1 MTEEMKSVGVP
12 KWDGKKET
20 AGTYLDKLTSTVM
33 YYDVSD
39 AMDATAMQNCP
50 TKSEYDELLAMTD
63 PNAGERAKI
72 KLWKGNNRAMAM
84 IMLGNDKAHAL
95 AMAKAT
101 QTEDFPMGKACE
113 FVNQLEEIYRPSG
126 TRAEILRDREVEKI
140 QYEGAMDYYTKV
152 TAVESQ
158 FESKMTET
166 ERVKHLLRM
175 QENLS
180 HVKTVS
186 DHLDGTAVNFL
197 QICLQLQKTD
207 DMLEGNTAGTA
218 SGQGKKKK
226 QEKEVALTSTEGT
239 EKNPG
244 GKTCSKCG
252 SPNHLRRNCP
262 KKKGNSSTG
271 GGTSSGKGGNSNS
284 NIKCNHCGK
293 LGHKEADCWVKN
305 PNKAPAWFKE
315 KKEAANVEIT
325 LSAVDTPDKL
335 KRLLGV
341 DVPALAGVDITDAF
355 LLEEVEEEDF
365 A

>member
-20 AGTYLDKLTSTVM
+20 AGTYLDKLTSTAM
-33 YYDVSD
+33 YYDAGD

-50 TKSEYDELLAMTD
+50 TKSEYDELLAMTN

>member
-1 MTEEMKSVGVP
+1 MAEEIKTVGVP

-20 AGTYLDKLTSTVM
+20 AGTYLDKLKSTVM
-33 YYDVSD
+33 YYNAGDT
-39 AMDATAMQNCP
+39 MDETAMQNCP
-50 TKSEYDELLAMTD
+50 TKSEYDALLALTN
-63 PNAGERAKI
+63 PNPGEQTKI
-72 KLWKGNNRAMAM
+72 ALWKANNRVMAI
-84 IMLGNDKAHAL
+84 IMLGNDKAHAV

-101 QTEDFPMGKACE
+101 QTADFPMGKACD
-113 FVNQLEEIYRPSG
+113 FVKKLEEIYRPSG

-140 QYEGAMDYYTKV
+140 QYDGAMDYYTRV

-158 FESKMTET
+158 FESQMTET

-175 QENLS
+175 QENKS
-180 HVKTVS
+180 DVKTVS

-197 QICLQLQKTD
+197 QICLELQKTD
-207 DMLEGNTAGTA
+207 DMLEGNTASTA
-218 SGQGKKKK
+218 SEQGKKKK
-226 QEKEVALTSTEGT
+226 QEKEVALTNAEGT
-239 EKNPG
+239 EKNSG

-252 SPNHLRRNCP
+252 SPSHLRRDCP

-271 GGTSSGKGGNSNS
+271 GGTSNGKGGNSNS

-293 LGHKEADCWVKN
+293 LGHKEAACWVKN
-305 PNKAPAWFKE
+305 PKKAPEWFKE

-325 LSAVDTPDKL
+325 LSAIDTPDKL
-335 KRLLGV
+335 KQLLGV
-341 DVPALAGVDITDAF
+341 DVPAGVDITDAF